1 MRQENRLLQFS
12 VIFQNCFSF
21 SSWHRKILRVLK
33 WNTVQN
39 TLKSGGSCK
48 HLETWITVKKL
59 SLWEFKSSIRKSP
72 TPAYLVSFLTSREGT
87 VCLQIHQTKLIS
99 FQTDHLLI
107 ANVLHYCP
115 ERRKTL
121 FLGTVSTRIRN
132 NSTRHAYFHPSYL
145 ENVRLSLDLQQRRQ

>member
-1 MRQENRLLQFS
+1 MWYSKVVSLFHHGTENYWEFWSEIQCRTL
-12 VIFQNCFSF
+12 
-21 SSWHRKILRVLK
+21 WRVVAPASIWK
-33 WNTVQN
+33 PGSRS
-39 TLKSGGSCK
+39 KSD
-48 HLETWITVKKL
+48 IIQL
-59 SLWEFKSSIRKSP
+59 SLWEFKSYIRKSP
-72 TPAYLVSFLTSREGT
+72 TPSYLVSFLTSREGT
-87 VCLQIHQTKLIS
+87 VCLQIHQTKLIF

-121 FLGTVSTRIRN
+121 FLGTVSTSIRN